1 MLLPILAV
9 VAAGIAA
16 LVGYASTRPS
26 AFRIQRTARIAAPP
40 RQILPHLEDFRA
52 WSVWSPWE
60 KIDPA
65 MKRSY
70 SGPARGVGSVYEWD
84 GNKKAGAGR
93 MELTRADE
101 QSVDLRL
108 DFTRPMRASNVV
120 RFALTPDEGGTV
132 VNWSMDGSYDLP
144 SKVFGVFVNMDQMV
158 GRDFEKGLASLKAV
172 SEGAPRADGAS
183 S

>member
-1 MLLPILAV
+1 MIGPVLAV
-9 VAAGIAA
+9 LAGGAAA

-26 AFRIQRTARIAAPP
+26 AFRIQRSARIAAPP

-52 WSVWSPWE
+52 WSAWSPWE

-65 MKRSY
+65 MSRTY
-70 SGPARGVGSVYEWD
+70 SGPARGVGAVYEWS

-101 QSVDLRL
+101 QAVQIKL

-120 RFALTPDEGGTV
+120 EFTLTPDEGGTV
-132 VNWSMDGSYDLP
+132 VNWSMDGSYNLT
-144 SKVFGVFVNMDQMV
+144 SKMFGVFVNMDQLV
-158 GRDFEKGLASLKAV
+158 GRDFERGLASLKAV
-172 SEGAPRADGAS
+172 SEGSPSAAGAS